1 MAAAVAPASAVGSG
15 LDSLTKRP
23 RTPNDPYTVL
33 TDEQIR
39 NIKKEVSP
47 HFHSVSAPRPLESLV
62 SKPGGRQYVD
72 RYCAVTSQHLTRG
85 LSGTQP
91 FGWIDS
97 QKVRYPPEEYNT
109 CRGRAAVRWGPNKAG
124 ERTRSHFFGESI
136 DRYTNIDMYRRNP
149 TNYPGR
155 VVMDCGRPSDGYY
168 AQKYPSRTTWYQSN
182 APLNRNVIMETV
194 HRKSSSEYNAI
205 KRHEMAT
212 RDSRRGQ
219 WPEFSEYTAKYLL
232 NMKTP
237 VKTTGLQEKK
247 RHIVSAAM

>member
-1 MAAAVAPASAVGSG
+1 MAAAVAPAMSSG

-39 NIKKEVSP
+39 NINKEVSP
-47 HFHSVSAPRPLESLV
+47 HFHSVAAPKPIETLV
-62 SKPGGRQYVD
+62 TKPGGRQYVD

-91 FGWIDS
+91 FGWIDT
-97 QKVRYPPEEYNT
+97 QKNRFPAEEYNT

-168 AQKYPSRTTWYQSN
+168 AQKYPSRTTWYHAST
-182 APLNRNVIMETV
+182 PLNRSNVMETV
-194 HRKSSSEYNAI
+194 HRKSASEYDTI
-205 KRHEMAT
+205 KRAEQM
-212 RDSRRGQ
+212 SRNSRQGR

-232 NMKTP
+232 HMKTP
-237 VKTTGLQEKK
+237 PNTTGLQEKK
-247 RHIVSAAM
+247 RHVLSAAM